1 MFSRTLVSF
10 SASVFLLLNLLF
22 GTIFFKVSKASLNF
36 FILSLSFAFSV
47 FLLYLLSLYFL
58 DIFSLT
64 LGWDLPISVFNL
76 FCTELFLSDLDLFG
90 KVSTISTQSILL
102 SSPTVI
108 LLVVLA
114 LLGSTSD
121 WNVSPRY
128 SGCRHCC
135 DLHRTGG
142 NLSKAHLVASDE
154 RFCDLVGN

>member
-1 MFSRTLVSF
+1 MADRNCETLVSF
-10 SASVFLLLNLLF
+10 SASVFLSL

-47 FLLYLLSLYFL
+47 FLLYLLNLYFL

-76 FCTELFLSDLDLFG
+76 FCTELFLSDFDLFG

-121 WNVSPRY
+121 SP
-128 SGCRHCC
+128 C
-135 DLHRTGG
+135 
-142 NLSKAHLVASDE
+142 
-154 RFCDLVGN
+154 